1 MESATEKY
9 VTNRKGEV
17 LPLDSNEIKK
27 RLETLGK
34 GLNLDFIN
42 FDVIVTK
49 VLSGIYQ
56 STRHPAHRLQTS
68 PPPSSTTSPPRLA
81 PT

>member
-27 RLETLGK
+27 RLQSLAT
-34 GLNLDFIN
+34 GLNEDYIN

-56 STRHPAHRLQTS
+56 STLFTAHHVQISL
-68 PPPSSTTSPPRLA
+68 PPSSTTSLQRLA